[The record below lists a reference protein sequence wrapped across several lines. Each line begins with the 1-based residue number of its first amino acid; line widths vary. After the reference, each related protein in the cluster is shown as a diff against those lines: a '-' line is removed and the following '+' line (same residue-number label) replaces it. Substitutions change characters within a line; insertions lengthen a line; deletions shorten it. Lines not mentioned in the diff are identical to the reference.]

1 MMQNYEKG
9 GFNMNKSEKA
19 LIYKDFNE
27 ITSSKQVILP
37 MTIVPIVLTVIIPLA
52 VLIGASYIGNDSNMI
67 RQLGPLIKKLPSE
80 YMAYSPAQLLIK
92 IVINY
97 MFPSYFLII
106 PIMCSGIIGASSF
119 VGEKEHKTLE
129 TLLYTPISMEQLLRA
144 KILGV
149 FIPSYIITLF
159 SFIAFGIIVNIG
171 GFIHFGGLIF
181 PDIKWLLIIL
191 WISPAISL
199 LSLIFTV
206 MVSAKSKTFQE
217 AQQVSGLLV
226 LPVVLI
232 LVGQMT
238 GVLMLSNLVML
249 IAGMVLL
256 ILDYILIKRISS
268 KFIPEKLI

>member
-1 MMQNYEKG
+1 
-9 GFNMNKSEKA
+9 MNKSEKT
-19 LIYKDFNE
+19 LIYKDLNE
-27 ITSSKQVILP
+27 ITSSKQIILP
-37 MTIVPIVLTVIIPLA
+37 MIIVPIVLTVIIPLA
-52 VLIGASYIGNDSNMI
+52 ILIGASFIGNDSNMI
-67 RQLGPLIKKLPSE
+67 RQFGPLIKKLPSE
-80 YMAYSPAQLLIK
+80 YTSYNPAQLLIK
-92 IVINY
+92 IAINY

-106 PIMCSGIIGASSF
+106 PIMCSGVIGASSF
-119 VGEKEHKTLE
+119 VGEKEHKTME
-129 TLLYTPISMEQLLRA
+129 TLLYTPISMEQLLRS

-149 FIPSYIITLF
+149 FIPSYIITLI
-159 SFIAFGIIVNIG
+159 SFIAFGIVVNIG
-171 GFIHFGGLIF
+171 GFIHFRGLIF
-181 PDIKWLLIIL
+181 PNIKWLIIIL
-191 WISPAISL
+191 WISPAINL

-238 GVLMLSNLVML
+238 GLLMFSNLVMF

>member
-1 MMQNYEKG
+1 MQHYKNG
-9 GFNMNKSEKA
+9 GFTMNRSGKA
-19 LIYKDFNE
+19 LIYKDLNE

-37 MTIVPIVLTVIIPLA
+37 MTIVPILLTVIIPLA
-52 VLIGASYIGNDSNMI
+52 VVIGANYIGNDSNMI
-67 RQLGPLIKKLPSE
+67 RQLGPLIKKLPPE
-80 YMAYSPAQLLIK
+80 YTAYNPSQFFIK

-119 VGEKEHKTLE
+119 VGEKEHKTME

-149 FIPSYIITLF
+149 FIPSYIITLI
-159 SFIAFGIIVNIG
+159 SFVLFGVLINIG
-171 GFIHFGGLIF
+171 GFIHFGKLIF
-181 PDIKWLLIIL
+181 PDIKWLIIIL
-191 WISPAISL
+191 WISPAINL

-217 AQQVSGLLV
+217 AQQVSGLLII
-226 LPVVLI
+226 PVILV

-238 GVLMLSNLVML
+238 GVIMLSNLVMF

-256 ILDYILIKRISS
+256 ALDYALIRKISA
-268 KFIPEKLI
+268 KFIPEELI